1 MEEANKWMEDGK
13 TRREDDDEDEDV
25 EGRLKESGGRIRGL
39 VRCPHPL

>member
-1 MEEANKWMEDGK
+1 MEEGK

-25 EGRLKESGGRIRGL
+25 EGRLKESGGRIRGS